1 MQTRTLL
8 LAGLAAALA
17 YYAYDAYHRRQAAT
31 AVAQASAPVVVP
43 TDAPGFMET
52 PAQIS
57 AQSQSEIISHYRSQG
72 YRLRCYGDLGPRE
85 RIRNDD
91 YLCLAPISSA
101 FADIP
106 ASQVVFFF
114 RKERLSHVRFL
125 FPPSSFK
132 PLRYYLTTG
141 LENARRLPESRFGD
155 FGLDPSGNNLV
166 VWRTRHGLLTATET
180 NRAGEPVVVL
190 WSAKTNFTRMKNNPW
205 AK

>member
-1 MQTRTLL
+1 MQTRALL
-8 LAGLAAALA
+8 LAGLATALA
-17 YYAYDAYHRRQAAT
+17 YFAYDRH
-31 AVAQASAPVVVP
+31 QASRADAQVLAPVVVP

-52 PAQIS
+52 PEQIS
-57 AQSQSEIISHYRSQG
+57 SQSQSEIINHYTSQG
-72 YRLRCYGDLGPRE
+72 YRLKCYGDLGPRE

-101 FADIP
+101 FAEIP

-114 RKERLSHVRFL
+114 KKERLNHVRFL
-125 FPPSSFK
+125 FPSSSFE
-132 PLRYYLTTG
+132 PLRGYLSTWQ
-141 LENARRLPESRFGD
+141 ENARRLPESRFGD

-166 VWRTRHGLLTATET
+166 VWKTQYGLLTATET

-190 WSAKTNFTRMKNNPW
+190 WSARKNFARMKNSPW

>member
-1 MQTRTLL
+1 MQTRALL

-17 YYAYDAYHRRQAAT
+17 YYAYDRHQAAT
-31 AVAQASAPVVVP
+31 PDAQVRAPVVVP
-43 TDAPGFMET
+43 ADAPGFMAT
-52 PAQIS
+52 PEQIAS
-57 AQSQSEIISHYRSQG
+57 QSQSEIINHYTEQG
-72 YRLRCYGDLGPRE
+72 YRLKCYGDLGPRE

-114 RKERLSHVRFL
+114 RKERLNHVRFL
-125 FPPSSFK
+125 FPPSSFE
-132 PLRYYLTTG
+132 PLREYLTTG
-141 LENARRLPESRFGD
+141 LANARRLPESRFGD

-180 NRAGEPVVVL
+180 NRAGEPVIVL
-190 WSAKTNFTRMKNNPW
+190 WSAKKNFARMKNSPW